1 MVSARGVAY
10 FALLVSL
17 ASAVVCVVGL
27 AGLQSVCQD
36 DIDSLVQSLSQ
47 RTAAVEAAVAAADN
61 STVALFNATQ
71 PPFRNFASTLA
82 QSSSFMTCAKRYS
95 LSWWAW
101 VLQVV
106 SLIATPIAL
115 TGGRLP
121 AMGLPLL
128 LATTA
133 LLVMQTEV
141 CTRSMGL
148 RSYSPAGQ
156 SGWASTVLAGF
167 IMAAASSWLLILSLP
182 QQLRAEERRRE
193 QLGALAKEIQL

>member
-1 MVSARGVAY
+1 MCGTP
-10 FALLVSL
+10 
-17 ASAVVCVVGL
+17 
-27 AGLQSVCQD
+27 LQSVCQD

-61 STVALFNATQ
+61 STAALFNATQ
-71 PPFRNFASTLA
+71 PSLRNFASTLA
-82 QSSSFMTCAKRYS
+82 RSSSFMTCAKRYS

-101 VLQVV
+101 VVQVA
-106 SLIATPIAL
+106 SLIAVPVAL

-141 CTRSMGL
+141 CTRTMGF

-156 SGWASTVLAGF
+156 VRVQGC
-167 IMAAASSWLLILSLP
+167 
-182 QQLRAEERRRE
+182 
-193 QLGALAKEIQL
+193 